1 MLGRFRL
8 SKSAGRP
15 LRDQSR
21 ALHCTLCVA
30 MRETGGRRLSLALSY
45 EAEWLL
51 LLGLAMRGPLPE
63 RQRNATC
70 TGVPLLPVH
79 RLEAPPELL
88 TQAVHL
94 SVWLAACML
103 ADHRIDGDRRG
114 AADLLGGFAIRD
126 ELDRSLAAL
135 GIDQSSPL
143 HPDALAAKQAASSDL
158 SGYLAAERS
167 RIGPAWAFAILSVAP
182 SSEPSP
188 ALRAWA
194 AQLGGLLCDILILED
209 AIEDRAAD
217 LKKGQPNPL
226 RTEADLAEGR
236 SLLASS
242 MFAAV
247 VSLRNAPVSIDP
259 KGLELLTALLTQ
271 TDGGENA

>member
-8 SKSAGRP
+8 SKSAGRQ

-88 TQAVHL
+88 TQTVHL

-158 SGYLAAERS
+158 SSYLADERS

-188 ALRAWA
+188 ASSAGPCRSKSTAIWCSARCAWPSVRGVRKRGLCITPTA
-194 AQLGGLLCDILILED
+194 A
-209 AIEDRAAD
+209 ANMPAATIARRCRP
-217 LKKGQPNPL
+217 Q
-226 RTEADLAEGR
+226 E
-236 SLLASS
+236 SS
-242 MFAAV
+242 AA
-247 VSLRNAPVSIDP
+247 
-259 KGLELLTALLTQ
+259 
-271 TDGGENA
+271 